1 VIDESRGESEQR
13 RRTVGRPN
21 RIADTRPQEPHVS
34 LVPRWHTHHPG
45 TADGTEKPLLPQMPL
60 LFCST

>member
-1 VIDESRGESEQR
+1 MRVER
-13 RRTVGRPN
+13 N
-21 RIADTRPQEPHVS
+21 RSSDDGPWVALADTRRQEPHVS

>member
-1 VIDESRGESEQR
+1 MRVEGNRSRDDGPWVAPTGYPPP
-13 RRTVGRPN
+13 RTTCLPRP
-21 RIADTRPQEPHVS
+21 PW
-34 LVPRWHTHHPG
+34 WHTHHPG

>member
-1 VIDESRGESEQR
+1 MRVEG
-13 RRTVGRPN
+13 N
-21 RIADTRPQEPHVS
+21 RSSDDGPWVAPTGVDTLAQTCTCVS
-34 LVPRWHTHHPG
+34 LVPLALKHHPG